1 MATRKRDIVVRKAY
15 LENFLHVYT
24 DASALGTIAQ
34 VEGVL
39 HIFSFPGCPHSIT
52 VDPCYDIDEVIADIK
67 KAVTNAKAE
76 QTEAIIAEARQ
87 ITSGKKA
94 DE

>member
-1 MATRKRDIVVRKAY
+1 METPKRDIVIDKGPLKNSFNIYA
-15 LENFLHVYT
+15 
-24 DASALGTIAQ
+24 DASAIGAIAQ

-39 HIFSFPGCPHSIT
+39 RIFSVPGGPYRVT
-52 VDPCYDIDEVIADIK
+52 VNPRYDADEVIADIK
-67 KAVTNAKAE
+67 QAVINAKAE